1 MSDKDKEIREL
12 REQVRLLT
20 ERIFRIERQ
29 LGSGTRIEAPPVV
42 PVAAPAVPAESA
54 APPVASP
61 DTSQPEV
68 AHLGAVPGST
78 MPSPSAAGQQHGPT
92 SYGLLERAATSRAN
106 GGLAGVPAKSESLE
120 TRIGSRWLN
129 RIGIVS
135 VLVGVSY
142 FLKYAFEN
150 DWFGPSVQVIIGIA
164 AGVAVAAW
172 SERFRR
178 RGFAG
183 FAYSLKAVGAG
194 AIYLS
199 LWAAIALYALVPAAV
214 AFCGMMVVTGA
225 MAALAVFESAEVLAA
240 LALVG
245 GFLTPVL
252 VSTGQNQEVALL
264 SYLLLLDVAALL
276 LQHFKSW
283 PRILFGGF
291 VGTEL
296 LFVFWYVK
304 FYSDD
309 QFAVTVSFL
318 SAFFALFAAAP
329 LVADLLPP
337 TRGDATPLRTAV
349 VLPVLNGFAYFC
361 TVYAMLAV
369 EGVAVDTRA
378 AQYLLAIA
386 ALYAGLGLAL
396 DRRASD
402 ALPPPKAPTDA
413 RLLLPLVHLG
423 MAVSCLTAAIA
434 LWLHGHWIAFS
445 WLVEAAALFYAG
457 AKAARPVVKWLG
469 VIVAALAVFNLL
481 IGSVGWR
488 TETLVLN
495 ERFGLYL
502 LAIGV
507 IAWMLWWQRG
517 AAPTETAAAE
527 GDKRGGWLRHPQGLV
542 LAAIAINLLALCALN
557 FEVSDYFSRAIQ
569 AVNAA
574 YRTLR
579 PGIAARQVRS
589 LMIARD
595 FSYSAVWMAYGVLL
609 MWVGFW
615 KRAEFLR
622 WQAIV
627 LIGFT
632 ILKVFIYD
640 ASALQRGYRILS
652 FMILGV
658 ILLAISFAYQKD
670 WLGLQKS
677 GEG

>member
-1 MSDKDKEIREL
+1 MANDNDEIRQL

-29 LGSGTRIEAPPVV
+29 LGIETRFASPPAEAAAAPSPM
-42 PVAAPAVPAESA
+42 VAAEPGTV
-54 APPVASP
+54 AP
-61 DTSQPEV
+61 
-68 AHLGAVPGST
+68 GAVEP
-78 MPSPSAAGQQHGPT
+78 
-92 SYGLLERAATSRAN
+92 
-106 GGLAGVPAKSESLE
+106 GVPASSTARRAGHPSKPEFRHAGDAAESETLE
-120 TRIGSRWLN
+120 SRIGSRWLN
-129 RIGIVS
+129 RIGIVA

-150 DWFGPSVQVIIGIA
+150 DWIGPAMQVIIGMA

-178 RGFAG
+178 HGFAG
-183 FAYSLKAVGAG
+183 FSYSLKAVGAG
-194 AIYLS
+194 ALYLS
-199 LWAAIALYALVPAAV
+199 LWASFELYSLVPAAV
-214 AFCGMMVVTGA
+214 AFFGMVVVTGA
-225 MAALAVFESAEVLAA
+225 MAALAVLESAEVLAG

-264 SYLLLLDVAALL
+264 SYLLLLDAAALL
-276 LQHFKSW
+276 LQRFRSW
-283 PRILFGGF
+283 PRILFGSF
-291 VGTEL
+291 IGTEL
-296 LFVFWYVK
+296 LFVFWYAK
-304 FYSDD
+304 FYDND
-309 QFAVTVSFL
+309 QFAITVSFL

-329 LVADLLPP
+329 LLANLFPQA
-337 TRGDATPLRTAV
+337 RGGATPLRTGVA
-349 VLPVLNGFAYFC
+349 LPVMNGFAYFC
-361 TVYAMLAV
+361 AIYAMLNV
-369 EGVAVDTRA
+369 QGIGVDERA

-396 DRRASD
+396 ERRTSE
-402 ALPPPKAPTDA
+402 ALPQPSTRMDG
-413 RLLLPLVHLG
+413 RRLLPLVHLG
-423 MAVSCLTAAIA
+423 MAVTCLTAAIA

-457 AKAARPVVKWLG
+457 TKAARAPVKWLG
-469 VIVAALAVFNLL
+469 AIVAALAIFNLL
-481 IGSVGWR
+481 IGSIGWR
-488 TETLVLN
+488 TQTLVLN
-495 ERFGLYL
+495 ERLGLYL

-507 IAWMLWWQRG
+507 IAAMIWWQQHG
-517 AAPTETAAAE
+517 ALPAECAAGE
-527 GDKRGGWLRHPQGLV
+527 PSEKRDSDRVASNSSDWLRYSQAV
-542 LAAIAINLLALCALN
+542 ALAVIAINLLALCALN
-557 FEVSDYFSRAIQ
+557 FEVGDYFRREIQ
-569 AVNAA
+569 AVYAA
-574 YRTLR
+574 RR
-579 PGIAARQVRS
+579 SVMPAVSARQVRS

-609 MWVGFW
+609 IWVGFW
-615 KRAEFLR
+615 KRAGFLR

-627 LIGFT
+627 LIGIT

-640 ASALQRGYRILS
+640 TSALQRGYRILA

>member
-1 MSDKDKEIREL
+1 MANDNDEIRQL

-29 LGSGTRIEAPPVV
+29 LGVEARSASPPAEPAAAPPPVV
-42 PVAAPAVPAESA
+42 AVEPGGNIAGTAARPADHPRKPEFGLTGDPA
-54 APPVASP
+54 
-61 DTSQPEV
+61 
-68 AHLGAVPGST
+68 
-78 MPSPSAAGQQHGPT
+78 
-92 SYGLLERAATSRAN
+92 R
-106 GGLAGVPAKSESLE
+106 SETLE

-129 RIGIVS
+129 RIGIVA

-150 DWFGPSVQVIIGIA
+150 DWIGPGMQVMIGMA
-164 AGVAVAAW
+164 AGIAVAAW

-178 RGFAG
+178 HGFAG
-183 FAYSLKAVGAG
+183 FSYSLKAVGAG
-194 AIYLS
+194 ALYLS
-199 LWAAIALYALVPAAV
+199 LWASFELYGLVPAAV
-214 AFCGMMVVTGA
+214 AFCGMVVVTAA
-225 MAALAVFESAEVLAA
+225 MAVLAVLEGAEVLAG

-252 VSTGQNQEVALL
+252 VSTGRNQEVALL
-264 SYLLLLDVAALL
+264 SYLLLLDAAALL
-276 LQHFKSW
+276 LQRFRSW
-283 PRILFGGF
+283 PRILFGSF
-291 VGTEL
+291 IGTEL
-296 LFVFWYVK
+296 LFVFWYAK

-309 QFAVTVSFL
+309 QFAITISFL

-329 LVADLLPP
+329 LVADLLPQA
-337 TRGDATPLRTAV
+337 RSDDTPLRTGV

-361 TVYAMLAV
+361 AVYAMLNV
-369 EGVAVDTRA
+369 QGVAVEARA
-378 AQYLLAIA
+378 AQYLLVIA

-396 DRRASD
+396 ERRTSD
-402 ALPPPKAPTDA
+402 ALPQPGTRMDA
-413 RLLLPLVHLG
+413 RHLLPLVHLG
-423 MAVSCLTAAIA
+423 MAVACLTAAIA

-457 AKAARPVVKWLG
+457 TKAARAPVKSFG
-469 VIVAALAVFNLL
+469 VVVAALAIFNLL
-481 IGSVGWR
+481 IGSIGWW
-488 TETLVLN
+488 TQTLVFN

-507 IAWMLWWQRG
+507 IAAMIWWQQQG
-517 AAPTETAAAE
+517 TSLAE
-527 GDKRGGWLRHPQGLV
+527 ASAGNSGDWLRRPQSMA
-542 LAAIAINLLALCALN
+542 LAVIVINLLALCALN
-557 FEVSDYFSRAIQ
+557 FEVGDYFRREIQ
-569 AVNAA
+569 AVHAA
-574 YRTLR
+574 YRTMT
-579 PGIAARQVRS
+579 PAVSARQVRS

-609 MWVGFW
+609 IWVGFW
-615 KRAEFLR
+615 KRWEFLR

-632 ILKVFIYD
+632 IIKVFIYD
-640 ASALQRGYRILS
+640 TSALQRGYRILA

-677 GEG
+677 REG

>member
-1 MSDKDKEIREL
+1 MSDKDREIREL

-29 LGSGTRIEAPPVV
+29 LGSGTPIVPPPAAPL
-42 PVAAPAVPAESA
+42 AAPAVPAASA

-61 DTSQPEV
+61 GTSHPEAANV
-68 AHLGAVPGST
+68 GA
-78 MPSPSAAGQQHGPT
+78 AAGQPPGQAN
-92 SYGLLERAATSRAN
+92 YGLVEDPVTSHAD

-135 VLVGVSY
+135 LLVGVSY

-164 AGVAVAAW
+164 AGIAVAAW
-172 SERFRR
+172 SERFRC

-199 LWAAIALYALVPAAV
+199 LWASFALYALVPAAV
-214 AFCGMMVVTGA
+214 AFCGMMAVTGA
-225 MAALAVFESAEVLAA
+225 MAALAVLESAEVLAA

-276 LQHFKSW
+276 LQRFKSW
-283 PRILFGGF
+283 PRILFGSF

-304 FYSDD
+304 FYGDD

-329 LVADLLPP
+329 LLADLLPP

-361 TVYAMLAV
+361 TIYAMLAV
-369 EGVAVDTRA
+369 EGVAVDARA

-396 DRRASD
+396 DRRVSD
-402 ALPPPKAPTDA
+402 ALPPPKAPMDA

-457 AKAARPVVKWLG
+457 ARAARPMVKWLG
-469 VIVAALAVFNLL
+469 VIVAALAIFNLL

-488 TETLVLN
+488 TQTLVLN

-502 LAIGV
+502 LAISV
-507 IAWMLWWQRG
+507 IALMLWWQRG
-517 AAPTETAAAE
+517 AAPIGPAAVE
-527 GDKRGGWLRHPQGLV
+527 GGRRSGWLRHPQGLV
-542 LAAIAINLLALCALN
+542 LAVIAINLLALGALN
-557 FEVSDYFSRAIQ
+557 FEVGDYFSRAIQ

-574 YRTLR
+574 YRTMR
-579 PGIAARQVRS
+579 PGVATRQVRS
-589 LMIARD
+589 LMIVRD

-640 ASALQRGYRILS
+640 ASALQRGYRILA

>member
-1 MSDKDKEIREL
+1 MANHNDEIRQL

-20 ERIFRIERQ
+20 ERMYRIERQ
-29 LGSGTRIEAPPVV
+29 LGIETRIDSPPAT
-42 PVAAPAVPAESA
+42 PAAVS
-54 APPVASP
+54 PPVAPAAASP
-61 DTSQPEV
+61 PVIAVEHGGEV
-68 AHLGAVPGST
+68 PN
-78 MPSPSAAGQQHGPT
+78 
-92 SYGLLERAATSRAN
+92 AATRRAE
-106 GGLAGVPAKSESLE
+106 SETLE
-120 TRIGSRWLN
+120 SRIGSRWLN
-129 RIGIVS
+129 RIGIVA

-150 DWFGPSVQVIIGIA
+150 DWIGPSVQVIIGMA
-164 AGVAVAAW
+164 AGIVVAAW

-178 RGFAG
+178 HGFAG
-183 FAYSLKAVGAG
+183 FSYSLKAVGAG
-194 AIYLS
+194 ALYLS
-199 LWAAIALYALVPAAV
+199 LWASFALYGLVSAAV
-214 AFCGMMVVTGA
+214 AFSGMVVVTAA
-225 MAALAVFESAEVLAA
+225 MAALAVLESAEVLAG

-252 VSTGQNQEVALL
+252 VSTGQNQEIALL
-264 SYLLLLDVAALL
+264 SYLLLLDASALL
-276 LQHFKSW
+276 LQRFRSW
-283 PRILFGGF
+283 PRIIFGSF
-291 VGTEL
+291 LGTEL
-296 LFVFWYVK
+296 LFVFWYTK
-304 FYSDD
+304 FYSSD

-329 LVADLLPP
+329 LVADLLPGSP
-337 TRGDATPLRTAV
+337 ARAVVARVGVEIRGGITPLRTGV

-361 TVYAMLAV
+361 TIYAMLWMQGIAV
-369 EGVAVDTRA
+369 NA

-386 ALYAGLGLAL
+386 AIYGGLGMAL
-396 DRRASD
+396 ERRASD
-402 ALPPPKAPTDA
+402 ALAPPSARLDA
-413 RLLLPLVHLG
+413 RRLLPLVHLG
-423 MAVSCLTAAIA
+423 MAVACLTAAIA

-457 AKAARPVVKWLG
+457 AKAARSAVKWLG
-469 VIVAALAVFNLL
+469 MIVAMLAIFNLL

-488 TETLVLN
+488 TQTLLLN

-507 IAWMLWWQRG
+507 IAAMIWWQQHG
-517 AAPTETAAAE
+517 ASPAESSAAE
-527 GDKRGGWLRHPQGLV
+527 ALEKKEARATPVSDGGDWLRHPQVLV
-542 LAAIAINLLALCALN
+542 LAVIAINLLALCALN
-557 FEVSDYFSRAIQ
+557 FEVGDYFRREIAAVSAAHRAMLPS
-569 AVNAA
+569 V
-574 YRTLR
+574 Y
-579 PGIAARQVRS
+579 ARQVRS
-589 LMIARD
+589 LTITRD

-609 MWVGFW
+609 IWVGFW

-640 ASALQRGYRILS
+640 ASALQRGYRILA

-677 GEG
+677 REG